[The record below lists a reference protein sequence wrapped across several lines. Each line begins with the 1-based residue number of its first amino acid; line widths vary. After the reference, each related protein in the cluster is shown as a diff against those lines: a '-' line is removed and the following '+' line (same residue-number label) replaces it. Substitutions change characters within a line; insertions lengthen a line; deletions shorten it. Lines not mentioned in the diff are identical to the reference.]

1 MKPELMAIQDTIINV
16 AEAITAAL
24 EIETEIIDNHLKI
37 IGGTGRYTDKIGT
50 YEEQGNLDSGLIYGK
65 LLKSGKEYICKDA
78 LFDKEYNQQEGEL
91 AEICCPI
98 KVENQVLGIIGLVAF
113 SQGQQVHI
121 VNKSQNLLMF
131 LNRMSELIA
140 SKLLMTVNR
149 NQLKNKLD
157 ALLLGA
163 GAKTTFAD
171 IIGNSYRLEV
181 VKRRGMQVAP
191 SDSTVLIRGESGTGK
206 ELFARA
212 IHYASYRKEESFVSV
227 NCGAIPEM
235 LLESELFGYERGAFT
250 GAEKTGKMGKFE
262 LANKGTI
269 FLDEIGDMPLHLQVK
284 LLSAIQNRRVDKVGG
299 TNPVDVDVRIIAAT
313 NKNLEE
319 MIETKQFRE
328 DLYFRLNVIPLEIP
342 PLRER
347 PEDIETLL
355 DYALKK
361 FNHLLKKDIKGF
373 SPEVKELLKSYSWP
387 GNVRELE
394 NVVEYAVNMEELETV
409 QLQNLPD
416 RMKSQ
421 VVLGSHKIRDG
432 SDEGIANLKKMVED
446 YEKRVIED
454 LLRAEGNRLE
464 DKRRVA
470 ELLGISESTLYR
482 RMRWNKNMREEK
494 G

>member
-1 MKPELMAIQDTIINV
+1 
-16 AEAITAAL
+16 
-24 EIETEIIDNHLKI
+24 
-37 IGGTGRYTDKIGT
+37 
-50 YEEQGNLDSGLIYGK
+50 
-65 LLKSGKEYICKDA
+65 
-78 LFDKEYNQQEGEL
+78 
-91 AEICCPI
+91 
-98 KVENQVLGIIGLVAF
+98 
-113 SQGQQVHI
+113 
-121 VNKSQNLLMF
+121 
-131 LNRMSELIA
+131 
-140 SKLLMTVNR
+140 
-149 NQLKNKLD
+149 
-157 ALLLGA
+157 
-163 GAKTTFAD
+163 
-171 IIGNSYRLEV
+171 
-181 VKRRGMQVAP
+181 
-191 SDSTVLIRGESGTGK
+191 
-206 ELFARA
+206 
-212 IHYASYRKEESFVSV
+212 
-227 NCGAIPEM
+227 
-235 LLESELFGYERGAFT
+235 
-250 GAEKTGKMGKFE
+250 
-262 LANKGTI
+262 
-269 FLDEIGDMPLHLQVK
+269 
-284 LLSAIQNRRVDKVGG
+284 
-299 TNPVDVDVRIIAAT
+299 IAAT